1 MFRCRHHWSANTIST
16 RKYLKHHIAFMW
28 VSHTAFMWVN
38 HIAFMWVNHIAFM
51 WVNHIVFIWVN
62 QIAFRRV
69 SHLVF
74 MWVSHITFRLV
85 NHSIFMWVNQTA
97 FICVNHTTFM
107 WLNHITFIM
116 FMWVNL
122 SALMWV
128 SHIAFMWVSLSSLK
142 WVNHIASIMWVNC
155 LGGPMAKR
163 SPPPPPPPP
172 PFPWLSPTRDLK
184 TGSLVATLPGTWH
197 YRVSAGTGWAGG
209 YPARHLALQG
219 QCWDWLGWWLPCQAP
234 GITGSVLGLVGL
246 VATLPGTWHYRVS
259 AGTGWAGGYPARHL
273 ALQGQCWDWL
283 GWWLPCQAP
292 GIAGSVLGLVGYPA
306 RQMASQGQCWDWLGW
321 CPYTVT
327 GWDKKI
333 DLLLL
338 SQRDNLYNCLSR
350 SISEIQWHVRQPRS
364 NIK

>member
-1 MFRCRHHWSANTIST
+1 MCQSYRLHVTQSYHLHHVHVSQSKCPHVSQSYCLHVSQSKLPQVSQSYRLHNVSQLPRWPNG
-16 RKYLKHHIAFMW
+16 KAF
-28 VSHTAFMWVN
+28 
-38 HIAFMWVNHIAFM
+38 
-51 WVNHIVFIWVN
+51 
-62 QIAFRRV
+62 
-69 SHLVF
+69 
-74 MWVSHITFRLV
+74 
-85 NHSIFMWVNQTA
+85 
-97 FICVNHTTFM
+97 
-107 WLNHITFIM
+107 
-116 FMWVNL
+116 
-122 SALMWV
+122 
-128 SHIAFMWVSLSSLK
+128 
-142 WVNHIASIMWVNC
+142 
-155 LGGPMAKR
+155 P
-163 SPPPPPPPP
+163 SPTPHPLPP

-219 QCWDWLGWWLPCQAP
+219 QCWDWLGWWLPCQAPGITVSAGTGWAGGYPARHLALQGQCWDWLGWWLPRQAP

-306 RQMASQGQCWDWLGW
+306 RQMASQGQRWDWLGW

-327 GWDKKI
+327 G
-333 DLLLL
+333 
-338 SQRDNLYNCLSR
+338 
-350 SISEIQWHVRQPRS
+350 
-364 NIK
+364 